1 MLLKFLWFLGYIVLN
16 LLLFTSDFLKKFY
29 NTLMIY
35 NTRNQNNDTTCRRES
50 EISWLPYL

>member
-29 NTLMIY
+29 NTVMIY